1 MSFNP
6 MVSGRDIRINRIT
19 KDGKMLCIPMD
30 HGITDGPIKGL
41 EDAHRMIYQCENSGL
56 TSVII
61 NKGIL
66 KSMARPVN
74 IGLITHLSASTSL
87 GPYPNKKVLMG
98 SVEEAIRLGSD
109 AVSIHINIG
118 AKEEPEMLEILGM
131 ISDECQLWSVPLLA
145 MMYPRGENVKNPYD
159 PNVVAH
165 VTRIGAEAGA
175 DIVKSVYTGDL
186 DSFKSVIKSC
196 PVPVVIAGGPK
207 AKTDLDI
214 LEMCLSAIKAGAM
227 GVTFGRNIF
236 QHRDPPSIVRALHEI
251 IIKEKNPTEVLRN
264 LGKNKR

>member
-1 MSFNP
+1 MGSFIP
-6 MVSGRDIRINRIT
+6 MVSGRDIRLNRIT
-19 KDGKMLCIPMD
+19 KNGKMVCIPMD
-30 HGITDGPIKGL
+30 HGMTDGPIKGL
-41 EDAHRMIYQCENSGL
+41 ENTHDMIYRCENSGL
-56 TSVII
+56 TSVIV

-66 KSMARPVN
+66 KSLPRPVN

-87 GPYPNKKVLMG
+87 GPYPNKKILMG
-98 SVEEAIRLGSD
+98 NVEDSIRLGTD
-109 AVSIHINIG
+109 AVSVHINIG

-131 ISDECQLWSVPLLA
+131 ISDQCQNWNIPLLA

-159 PNVVAH
+159 PNIVSH

-175 DIVKSVYTGDL
+175 DIVKSVYTGDI

-207 AKTDLDI
+207 AKTDKDI
-214 LEMCLSAIKAGAM
+214 LEMCWNAMEAGAK

-236 QHRDPPSIVRALHEI
+236 QHRNPPSIVKALYEI
-251 IIKEKNPTEVLRN
+251 IINAKKPNEVINL
-264 LGKNKR
+264 LGKRK